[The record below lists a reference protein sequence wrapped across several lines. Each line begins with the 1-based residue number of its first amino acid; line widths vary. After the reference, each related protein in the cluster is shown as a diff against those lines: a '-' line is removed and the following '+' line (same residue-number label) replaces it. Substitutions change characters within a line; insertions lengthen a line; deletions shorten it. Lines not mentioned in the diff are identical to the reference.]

1 MSGRRTREIR
11 SNNDGVSDA
20 QRLRWAVGSSGFAR
34 TQYEVRAA
42 RTARSAIEADALRA
56 WVRGTIGGWGLIF
69 LVTH

>member
-1 MSGRRTREIR
+1 MSGRQTKEVQ
-11 SNNDGVSDA
+11 SNNNGVRDA
-20 QRLRWAVGSSGFAR
+20 PPLRWAAGSSGFAW